1 MNCSSYMHFLSRF
14 QVSIPSPRF
23 FLVVILIIGSL
34 PSVAQELYSCRD
46 GYVYWVSDA
55 PLELI
60 EAESDNLQGI
70 IRADDQTFAFS
81 MSIRSFDGFN
91 SGLQKEHFHENYM
104 ETEEF
109 GKATFSGKILEQVN
123 FSTPGTRNVR
133 AKGVLEIHGVSQE
146 RIISATIV
154 VKPGGVLE
162 ISSDF
167 TALLVDHEISIPRI
181 VFQKIA
187 EEINVRI
194 RATLTSNAP

>member
-1 MNCSSYMHFLSRF
+1 MIFTPVMIILSRI
-14 QVSIPSPRF
+14 QGTIVSTRLL
-23 FLVVILIIGSL
+23 LVAGLLLLNL
-34 PSVAQELYSCRD
+34 PTFGQQLYSCRD
-46 GYVYWVSDA
+46 GYVYWVSEA

-81 MSIRSFDGFN
+81 MAIRSFDGFN

-104 ETEEF
+104 QTEEF
-109 GKATFSGKILEQVN
+109 GKANFSGKILEPVN
-123 FSTPGTRNVR
+123 FSTPGTHSIR
-133 AKGVLEIHGVSQE
+133 AKGVLEIHGVRQE
-146 RIISATIV
+146 RIISATVI
-154 VKPGGVLE
+154 VKPDGVLE

-167 TALLVDHEISIPRI
+167 TVLLVDHEISIPRI

>member
-1 MNCSSYMHFLSRF
+1 MHFLYNI
-14 QVSIPSPRF
+14 QVSGFSSRLL
-23 FLVVILIIGSL
+23 LVVSL
-34 PSVAQELYSCRD
+34 LLLHIPTFAQQLYSCRD
-46 GYVYWVSDA
+46 GYVYWVSEA

-81 MSIRSFDGFN
+81 MAIRSFDGFN
-91 SGLQKEHFHENYM
+91 SGLQKEHFHENYL

-123 FSTPGTRNVR
+123 FTTPGTKTVR
-133 AKGVLEIHGVSQE
+133 VKGVLDIHGVEQE
-146 RIISATIV
+146 RIIRATV
-154 VKPGGVLE
+154 VTKPDGVLE
-162 ISSDF
+162 ISADF
-167 TALLVDHEISIPRI
+167 TVLLVDHEISIPRI

>member
-1 MNCSSYMHFLSRF
+1 MHFHVNT
-14 QVSIPSPRF
+14 QISPR
-23 FLVVILIIGSL
+23 ISSLIFTICLLLMHL
-34 PSVAQELYSCRD
+34 PGYTQQLYSCRD
-46 GYVYWVSDA
+46 GYVYWVSEA

-70 IRADDQTFAFS
+70 VRPGDRTFAFS
-81 MSIRSFDGFN
+81 MAIRSFDGFN
-91 SGLQKEHFHENYM
+91 SGLQKEHFHENYL

-109 GKATFSGKILEQVN
+109 AKATFSGKIMEEVDLT
-123 FSTPGTRNVR
+123 SPGTRNVR
-133 AKGVLEIHGVSQE
+133 AKGILEIRGVKQE
-146 RIISATIV
+146 RIIPVSII
-154 VKPGGVLE
+154 VKPDGVLE

-167 TALLVDHEISIPRI
+167 TVLLADYEISIPRI

>member
-1 MNCSSYMHFLSRF
+1 M
-14 QVSIPSPRF
+14 
-23 FLVVILIIGSL
+23 LVYL
-34 PSVAQELYSCRD
+34 PTVAQELYACRD
-46 GYVYWVSDA
+46 GYAYWVSEA

-70 IRADDQTFAFS
+70 IRTDDQTFAFS
-81 MSIRSFDGFN
+81 MSVRSFDGFN

-109 GKATFSGKILEQVN
+109 GKATFTGKILEQVDLT
-123 FSTPGTRNVR
+123 TPGTRRVR
-133 AKGVLEIHGVSQE
+133 AKGVLEIHGVKQE
-146 RIISATIV
+146 RIIPATIV
-154 VKPGGVLE
+154 IRPDGVLE

-167 TALLVDHEISIPRI
+167 AVLLVDHEISIPRI

>member
-1 MNCSSYMHFLSRF
+1 MYFLSRTQISKSISGF
-14 QVSIPSPRF
+14 ILLIGLLLLHIPSF
-23 FLVVILIIGSL
+23 
-34 PSVAQELYSCRD
+34 AQQLYSCRD
-46 GYVYWVSDA
+46 GYVYWVSEA

-70 IRADDQTFAFS
+70 IRTNDQTFAFS
-81 MSIRSFDGFN
+81 MAIRSFDGFN
-91 SGLQKEHFHENYM
+91 SGLQKEHFHENYL

-109 GKATFSGKILEQVN
+109 GKATFTGKILEQVD
-123 FSTPGTRNVR
+123 FTTPGTRNVR
-133 AKGVLEIHGVSQE
+133 AKGVLEIHGVKQE
-146 RIISATIV
+146 RIIAATII
-154 VKPGGVLE
+154 VKPNGLLE

-167 TALLVDHEISIPRI
+167 TVLLVDHEISIPRI

>member
-1 MNCSSYMHFLSRF
+1 MHFLSRI
-14 QVSIPSPRF
+14 QVSTISNRLLLVIGLLLLHIPTF
-23 FLVVILIIGSL
+23 
-34 PSVAQELYSCRD
+34 AQQLYSCRD
-46 GYVYWVSDA
+46 GYAYWVSDA

-109 GKATFSGKILEQVN
+109 AKATFSGKILEQVN
-123 FSTPGTRNVR
+123 FTTPGTKTVR
-133 AKGVLEIHGVSQE
+133 VKGVLDIHGVKQE
-146 RIISATIV
+146 RIIRATV
-154 VKPGGVLE
+154 VTKPDGVLE

-167 TALLVDHEISIPRI
+167 TVLLVDHEISIPRI